1 MVIILALNVIT
12 VDRQLPWQDEV
23 LVTSTAWSLAQ
34 SGEPS
39 LSVLA
44 QYPGSGS
51 PVRFYGPVSYETAAA
66 LLRMFGLS
74 LAPWRLVCLA
84 GVGLTAAAGTLLVRV
99 AGGDRASQ
107 LLTALF
113 LTLIGMISRFLP
125 GRWDYVTMGF
135 FLLGMLPILQ
145 AIKEVKRPSLL
156 GMVLG
161 GTCIALALGSSPRSL
176 TLLAAMLAS
185 AVVTAFVFHEHW
197 KPLLVSTVTTS
208 AGALVVH
215 TAILWPWDLT
225 PFTWYSFVR
234 KTSQGDS
241 GNVTPLLGGQTWQLD
256 VVHHKVTL
264 LLVVAFAVLAAL
276 GLRAILRSRQQEETH
291 ASRLFLGIFAIANLL
306 QMLLLVLNAFS
317 RPEFMLPPYVIAAM
331 CWFHWDS
338 LKVERSAALTTSF
351 TGIALLVLLLQYGQL
366 VTATFLS
373 WNRRDPSRLAAFV
386 GGTVP
391 RGSVVYGPVGG
402 YFYPVE
408 QAGSKYLYT
417 YEETT
422 TGLISE
428 PHASIGDKLDS
439 EICTHNSFLIWPQAD
454 KLYFPQPFDM
464 PQAVRDRILRPA
476 GNLAEPHLSAVEQY
490 ILKRTGPAGNTYGYP
505 DTVIYRLHSVRA
517 CSQNGRSANNAM
529 PHGATSMTATL
540 IDAFDADRTR

>member
-1 MVIILALNVIT
+1 MVVIVALNVIT
-12 VDRQLPWQDEV
+12 VNRQLPWQDEV

-34 SGEPS
+34 SGEPH

-44 QYPGSGS
+44 QYPNSGS

-66 LLRMFGLS
+66 LLRIFGLS
-74 LAPWRLVCLA
+74 LAPWRLACLA
-84 GVGLTAAAGTLLVRV
+84 GVVLTAVAGALLVRV
-99 AGGDRASQ
+99 AGGDSGSQ

-113 LTLIGMISRFLP
+113 LALVGMISRFLP

-145 AIKEVKRPSLL
+145 SIKGVKPPSLL

-161 GTCIALALGSSPRSL
+161 GACIALALGSSPRSL

-185 AVVTAFVFHEHW
+185 AVVTALVFHELS
-197 KPLLVSTVTTS
+197 KPLLVSTVITS
-208 AGALVVH
+208 AAAFVVH
-215 TAILWPWDLT
+215 SAILWPWGLT
-225 PFTWYSFVR
+225 PFTWYSFVK

-264 LLVVAFAVLAAL
+264 VLLVAFAVIAAL
-276 GLRAILRSRQQEETH
+276 GMRAIMRSRQQEDTH
-291 ASRLFLGIFAIANLL
+291 ACRLFLGIFALANLL
-306 QMLLLVLNAFS
+306 QMLLLVVNAFS
-317 RPEFMLPPYVIAAM
+317 RPEFMLPPYTVAAL
-331 CWFHWDS
+331 CCFHWES
-338 LKVERSAALTTSF
+338 LKVQRLALLTASF
-351 TGIALLVLLLQYGQL
+351 TGIALLGLLLQYGQL
-366 VTATFLS
+366 VTATLLS
-373 WNRRDPSRLAAFV
+373 WDRRDPSPLVTFV
-386 GGTVP
+386 DGTVP

-402 YFYPVE
+402 YFYAVE

-439 EICTHNSFLIWPQAD
+439 EICTHSAFLMWPQAD
-454 KLYFPQPFDM
+454 KLYYPQPFSM
-464 PQAVRDRILRPA
+464 PQAVRERILQPA
-476 GNLAEPHLSAVEQY
+476 GKLSGPILSAVEQY
-490 ILKRTGPAGNTYGYP
+490 FLTRTGPAGNNYGYP
-505 DTVIYRLHSVRA
+505 DTVIYRLHNIHA
-517 CSQNGRSANNAM
+517 CGDDNSAASHSM
-529 PHGATSMTATL
+529 SHYATSMTAAS
-540 IDAFDADRTR
+540 IDVSYAELAR